1 MDILFDGNRRRLAHR
16 PPDAY
21 VRRFGGYLQPNLE
34 CRDAV
39 LFDRHSPTDEFLGVG
54 TDEGR
59 FYFGR
64 VPQFLNGADGRVD
77 ENVGEP
83 ALVEPDG
90 RRHAIFDF
98 AFLPDRKVLLASLGG
113 FVYLLDA
120 NTRQLTTVLQTAAN
134 TYFCASSEDLNL
146 FVLGTRDSL
155 VFRCYDVREPQQTRL
170 VSTYDETKMATP
182 GRKILTPTRKK
193 PTPTTPTRKKA
204 TPMTPPVQEVKLTT
218 IRHIRDRFFATTTT
232 SHEKGIRVWDMRY
245 AKGHTPVHTWEI
257 PACGRSNFGCY
268 GMQLDRGGV
277 KLLAGCTDGKLR
289 EYLVHSGSTL
299 PSRVFGG
306 GSVGSF
312 QHNVVYSPFPSLF
325 VGPMKQ
331 GIGIWDSFQS
341 PETPQSPAPSSQST
355 PSRRAQRFT
364 PPRFGF
370 KSCDEQ
376 TLSNCDWSPSG
387 RYLAITTQ
395 QAFMICDGESEWA
408 RRAANAELSDFTNV
422 DEFGV
427 PLDFAFPMSSNR
439 PRLPSPPD
447 SRVGVINEEELA
459 AYRTNKRA
467 RIDAELNASAAASAA
482 AARSRPPS
490 APSAPRAG
498 SSRQVAV
505 VTIDDDDFDTN
516 GVLRRTQSRMDD
528 FLKGATNKSKL
539 RTDFKTASG
548 HRIVRHSEE
557 PSGREAPFAPPRNE
571 DGSENRP
578 TAARVNDVLRA
589 VSTNRRDENDRFS
602 RVPRK
607 KAYEPLRLQRNV
619 GANRAY
625 RDPMRSAAEEPAVKE
640 EESEEAPLDETD
652 LLIKNDPVLKA
663 MDKNIIDMIKSEIIV
678 LDLSLSWS
686 DVVGLEG
693 AKSALREIIVL
704 PSIRPDLFRHLRKP
718 SKAVLLFGPPGTG
731 KTMIGRCVANQCKAT
746 FFNISASALTSK
758 WVGEG
763 EKLVRALFRIARL
776 KEPSV
781 IFIDEVD
788 SLLSTRRES
797 EHESSRR
804 IKTEF
809 LVQMDGIASNSG
821 ERLFVLA
828 ATNKPMELDEAARRR
843 FEKRLYIALPTAE
856 ARKSM
861 LDTNL
866 GGLIHDLTPDRLEV
880 LADRTEG
887 YSGADMRQL
896 CAEAAMGPIREIED
910 MSTMDI
916 ETVKE
921 EEIRPISMRDFDDA
935 LQSVRPTVLQSEL
948 DAYRAYDEAFGY
960 RKTRPAAPA
969 AVAQEPLGAAR
980 KEAAQMS

>member
-1 MDILFDGNRRRLAHR
+1 MDILFRRKS
-16 PPDAY
+16 PPNAGTRCSSIGT
-21 VRRFGGYLQPNLE
+21 RRTTSSW
-34 CRDAV
+34 A
-39 LFDRHSPTDEFLGVG
+39 SG

-90 RRHAIFDF
+90 RHHAIFDF
-98 AFLPDRKVLLASLGG
+98 AFLPDRK
-113 FVYLLDA
+113 
-120 NTRQLTTVLQTAAN
+120 TAAN
-134 TYFCASSEDLNL
+134 TYFGASSEDPNL

-170 VSTYDETKMATP
+170 VSTYDETKM
-182 GRKILTPTRKK
+182 
-193 PTPTTPTRKKA
+193 
-204 TPMTPPVQEVKLTT
+204 VKLTT

-257 PACGRSNFGCY
+257 PPCGRSNFGCY

-312 QHNVVYSPFPSLF
+312 QHNVVYSPFSSLF

-355 PSRRAQRFT
+355 TPSRRTQRFT

-422 DEFGV
+422 D
-427 PLDFAFPMSSNR
+427 D
-439 PRLPSPPD
+439 
-447 SRVGVINEEELA
+447 
-459 AYRTNKRA
+459 
-467 RIDAELNASAAASAA
+467 ASAAAA

-548 HRIVRHSEE
+548 HRIVRNDEE
-557 PSGREAPFAPPRNE
+557 PSGRDAPFAPPRNE

-578 TAARVNDVLRA
+578 AAARVNNVLRA

-607 KAYEPLRLQRNV
+607 KTTYEPLRLC
-619 GANRAY
+619 RATSA
-625 RDPMRSAAEEPAVKE
+625 RIAPTAIPMRSAAEEAPAAAPKA

-718 SKAVLLFGPPGTG
+718 SKAGPAGTG

-746 FFNISASALTSK
+746 FFNISASASD
-758 WVGEG
+758 VGEG

-828 ATNKPMELDEAARRR
+828 ATTSRASWTRRPVVASKSASTLR
-843 FEKRLYIALPTAE
+843 YRRPR
-856 ARKSM
+856 RKSM

-866 GGLIHDLTPDRLEV
+866 GGLIHDLTPEALEQ

-921 EEIRPISMRDFDDA
+921 EDIRPISMRDFDDA
-935 LQSVRPTVLQSEL
+935 LQSVRPTVFQSEL

-960 RKTRPAAPA
+960 RKTPPAV
-969 AVAQEPLGAAR
+969 VAQEPLAAAR